1 MKLVLFFSIFFFVL
15 VGCTSY
21 SEDDKAQFDSEIKAY
36 LKQKNTTCK
45 VSPSGL
51 YYRIDSIGEGRYI
64 QFQDS
69 VSIRYTGK
77 LLTGKIVD
85 EQIKPMRFAVRDLI
99 PAWKEILL
107 ELKKGGQAYMVIP
120 PHLGYGSNDLDKIPP
135 HSILEFTLMVDE
147 VK

>member
-1 MKLVLFFSIFFFVL
+1 MKLVLFFPVFFSIL

-21 SEDDKAQFDSEIKAY
+21 SEHDKAQFDSEIKAF
-36 LKQKNTTCK
+36 LKLKKTTCN

-51 YYRIDSIGEGRYI
+51 HYRIDSIGEGRFI

-69 VSIRYTGK
+69 VSISYTGK
-77 LLTGKIVD
+77 LLSGTIVD
-85 EQIKPMRFAVRDLI
+85 QQVKPMSFAVRDLI

-120 PHLGYGSNDLDKIPP
+120 PHLGYGSNQLDKIPP
-135 HSILEFTLMVDE
+135 HSILEFTLRVNE